1 MRLLAKLVK
10 VGVALLVFA
19 AVKQQLS
26 QPPDQRTWQ
35 GRVGPVPYDF
45 RWPSLEVA
53 RAAFWNP
60 DDDRLFTGKVVG
72 LGWSVNV
79 AQAVRIFNELR
90 QQGRELAA

>member
-1 MRLLAKLVK
+1 MRLITRLVK

-26 QPPDQRTWQ
+26 RPPEQRTWQ

-45 RWPSLEVA
+45 RWPSLEEA

-60 DDDRLFTGKVVG
+60 DDDRLFTGKVLGV
-72 LGWSVNV
+72 GWSVNL
-79 AQAVRIFNELR
+79 AQVIRIFNELR
-90 QQGRELAA
+90 QQGRALAA